1 MMKKFMT
8 EMRKKLLSR
17 EVITYFIA
25 GVLTTLVDYL
35 VFFLVNEALKRAGF
49 SVTRSSSIATAAGWV
64 FAVLFAY
71 LSNKFYVFQSRD
83 KSPGGV
89 LREMVSF
96 FAARAVSG
104 LIVMA
109 MMWILVDRGRMNE
122 YIAKVLTSLFNL
134 VFNYVASKL
143 FIFRNQKPE
152 KIQ

>member
-25 GVLTTLVDYL
+25 GVLTTVVDYL
-35 VFFLVNEALKRAGF
+35 VFFLVNEALKRGGMD
-49 SVTRSSSIATAAGWV
+49 VTRSSSIATAAGWF

-152 KIQ
+152 KTQ

>member
-49 SVTRSSSIATAAGWV
+49 SVPRSSSIATAAGWF

-152 KIQ
+152 KTQ